1 MIKHPATRIVAA
13 VFLIGSLVVAPLL
26 DNGELSGDPI
36 DPLMLQSPQFQIRWQ
51 RGELTL
57 SGHTK
62 SLQQEQDL
70 LRVAKSAYTD
80 SPVSENFQPLGIVP
94 AYWEDMTVQVLYL
107 LAESRSAR
115 AEISADEVKI
125 HGISNDQ
132 PGWKNRLDVLRK
144 VLPPDVSIVTDTVPV
159 DLTVSIAGIC
169 TRAFAEFES
178 GPINFEES
186 STRFRSSA
194 YPRLD
199 RVIALANTCGDS
211 EISITGHSDSSGNDS
226 WNQRLS
232 LQRAN
237 AVGDYIADGGIDRS
251 RLQIVGAGSSA
262 PIADDST
269 RYGRSLN
276 RRIEITLTSVDP
288 TSEPAI
294 QTRSVLR
301 AQ

>member
-1 MIKHPATRIVAA
+1 MIKNPATRIVAA
-13 VFLIGSLVVAPLL
+13 VFLVAGLVVAPLL
-26 DNGELSGDPI
+26 DNGELGSASITPVI
-36 DPLMLQSPQFQIRWQ
+36 PQSPQFQIRWQ

-70 LRVAKSAYTD
+70 LQVAKSAYPE
-80 SPVSENFQPLGIVP
+80 SPVSRNFQPLGIVP
-94 AYWEDMTVQVLYL
+94 AYWADMTVQVLYL
-107 LAESRSAR
+107 LAESMSAQ
-115 AEISADEVKI
+115 AEISADDIRIYGVT
-125 HGISNDQ
+125 NDRA
-132 PGWKNRLDVLRK
+132 GWKNRLDALRK
-144 VLPPDVSIVTDTVPV
+144 VLPSNVSMVADMVPV
-159 DLTVSIAGIC
+159 DPTISIAGIC
-169 TRAFAEFES
+169 TRAFADFES

-186 STRFRSSA
+186 STKFRSSA

-199 RVIALANTCGDS
+199 RVIALANACGDS

-237 AVGDYIADGGIDRS
+237 SVGDYIAGGGVNRS
-251 RLQIVGAGSSA
+251 RLKMAGAGSSA
-262 PIADDST
+262 PKADDST

-276 RRIEITLTSVDP
+276 RRIEITLTSVDSASGP
-288 TSEPAI
+288 VI

>member
-1 MIKHPATRIVAA
+1 VIKNPATRIVAA
-13 VFLIGSLVVAPLL
+13 VFLVASLGVAPLL
-26 DNGELSGDPI
+26 DNGEPSGASI
-36 DPLMLQSPQFQIRWQ
+36 TPLLPQSPQFLIRWQ

-70 LRVAKSAYTD
+70 LQVAKSAYIEI
-80 SPVSENFQPLGIVP
+80 PVSGNFQPLGIVP
-94 AYWEDMTVQVLYL
+94 AYWEEMTVQVLYL
-107 LAESRSAR
+107 LAESTSGQ
-115 AEISADEVKI
+115 AEISANEIKI
-125 HGISNDQ
+125 HGITNGQ
-132 PGWKNRLDVLRK
+132 PGWKNRLATLRK
-144 VLPPDVSIVTDTVPV
+144 VLPPDVSIVVDTVPV
-159 DLTVSIAGIC
+159 DPTVSIARIC
-169 TRAFAEFES
+169 TRAFADFES

-186 STRFRSSA
+186 STRFRRSA

-199 RVIALANTCGDS
+199 RVIALANACTDS
-211 EISITGHSDSSGNDS
+211 EISITGHSDSSGNDA

-237 AVGDYIADGGIDRS
+237 AVGDYIAAGGVDRS
-251 RLQIVGAGSSA
+251 RLQITAAGSSA

-276 RRIEITLTSVDP
+276 RRIEITLTSVNP
-288 TSEPAI
+288 ASEPVI
-294 QTRSVLR
+294 QTRSVLQ

>member
-1 MIKHPATRIVAA
+1 MTKNPATRIIAA
-13 VFLIGSLVVAPLL
+13 TFLVGSLVVAPLL
-26 DNGELSGDPI
+26 DTGDPGGDSI
-36 DPLMLQSPQFQIRWQ
+36 AALIPQSPQFQIRWQ

-70 LRVAKSAYTD
+70 LQVAKSSYTD
-80 SPVSENFQPLGIVP
+80 SPVRENFQPLGIVP
-94 AYWEDMTVQVLYL
+94 AYWEDLTVQALYL
-107 LAESRSAR
+107 LAESMSGR
-115 AEISADEVKI
+115 AEISADEIRI
-125 HGISNDQ
+125 HGITNDQ

-144 VLPPDVSIVTDTVPV
+144 TLPPNVSVVVDTVPV
-159 DLTVSIAGIC
+159 DPTVSIAGIC
-169 TRAFAEFES
+169 TRAFAGFEL

-186 STRFRSSA
+186 STKFRSSA

-199 RVIALANTCGDS
+199 RVIALANACGDS

-237 AVGDYIADGGIDRS
+237 AVGDYIAGAGIDHS
-251 RLQIVGAGSSA
+251 RLQIAGAGSSA

-276 RRIEITLTSVDP
+276 RRIEITLTGVEP
-288 TSEPAI
+288 ASEPVI

>member
-1 MIKHPATRIVAA
+1 VIKNPATRSVAA
-13 VFLIGSLVVAPLL
+13 VFLVASLVVAPLL
-26 DNGELSGDPI
+26 DNGELSSDSI
-36 DPLMLQSPQFQIRWQ
+36 TPLIPQSPQFQIRWQ

-62 SLQQEQDL
+62 SLQQEQEL
-70 LRVAKSAYTD
+70 LQVAKSAYPER
-80 SPVSENFQPLGIVP
+80 PVSRNFQPLGIVP
-94 AYWEDMTVQVLYL
+94 AYWEDMTVQALYL
-107 LAESRSAR
+107 LAESTSGRV
-115 AEISADEVKI
+115 EISTDEIRI
-125 HGISNDQ
+125 HGIINDQ
-132 PGWKNRLDVLRK
+132 SDWKKRLDALRK
-144 VLPPDVSIVTDTVPV
+144 ALPPNVSIVADTVPV
-159 DLTVSIAGIC
+159 DTSVNIAGIC

-199 RVIALANTCGDS
+199 RVIALANACGDS
-211 EISITGHSDSSGNDS
+211 EISITGHSDSSGNDL

-237 AVGDYIADGGIDRS
+237 AVGDYIASGGIDRT
-251 RLQIVGAGSSA
+251 RLQIAGAGSSA

-276 RRIEITLTSVDP
+276 RRIEITLTSGDP
-288 TSEPAI
+288 ALAPVI
-294 QTRSVLR
+294 QTRSVSG

>member
-1 MIKHPATRIVAA
+1 VIKNPATRIVAA
-13 VFLIGSLVVAPLL
+13 VFLVASLVVAPLL
-26 DNGELSGDPI
+26 DNGELSGDSI
-36 DPLMLQSPQFQIRWQ
+36 TPLIAQSPQFQIRWQ

-62 SLQQEQDL
+62 SLQQEQNL
-70 LRVAKSAYTD
+70 LQVAKSSYPE
-80 SPVSENFQPLGIVP
+80 SPASGNFQPLGIVP

-107 LAESRSAR
+107 LAESTSGR
-115 AEISADEVKI
+115 AEISTDEIRV
-125 HGISNDQ
+125 HGITNDQ
-132 PGWKNRLDVLRK
+132 PGWTKRLDAMRK
-144 VLPPDVSIVTDTVPV
+144 ALPPTVSIVADTVPV
-159 DLTVSIAGIC
+159 DPTASIAAIC

-186 STRFRSSA
+186 NTKFRSSA

-199 RVIALANTCGDS
+199 RVIALANACGDS

-237 AVGDYIADGGIDRS
+237 AVGDYIAGGGIDRS
-251 RLQIVGAGSSA
+251 RLKIAGAGSSA

-276 RRIEITLTSVDP
+276 RRIEITLTSDDP
-288 TSEPAI
+288 TLAPVI
-294 QTRSVLR
+294 QTRSVSG

>member
-1 MIKHPATRIVAA
+1 MTTITTRIVTA
-13 VFLIGSLVVAPLL
+13 VILVGSLFVAPLL
-26 DNGELSGDPI
+26 DNGEPGGDSIAAVIPQ
-36 DPLMLQSPQFQIRWQ
+36 PPQFQIRWQ

-70 LRVAKSAYTD
+70 LQVARSSYTD
-80 SPVSENFQPLGIVP
+80 SPVRENFQPLGIVP
-94 AYWEDMTVQVLYL
+94 AYWEDMTVQALYL
-107 LAESRSAR
+107 LAESMSGR
-115 AEISADEVKI
+115 AEISADEIRI
-125 HGISNDQ
+125 HGITNDQ

-144 VLPPDVSIVTDTVPV
+144 ALPPNVSVVVDAVPV
-159 DLTVSIAGIC
+159 DPTVSIAGIC
-169 TRAFAEFES
+169 TRAFAGFES

-186 STRFRSSA
+186 STKFRSSA

-199 RVIALANTCGDS
+199 RVIALANACGDS

-237 AVGDYIADGGIDRS
+237 AVGDYIAGGGIDHS
-251 RLQIVGAGSSA
+251 RLQIAGAGSSA

-276 RRIEITLTSVDP
+276 RRIEITLTGVEP
-288 TSEPAI
+288 ASEPVI